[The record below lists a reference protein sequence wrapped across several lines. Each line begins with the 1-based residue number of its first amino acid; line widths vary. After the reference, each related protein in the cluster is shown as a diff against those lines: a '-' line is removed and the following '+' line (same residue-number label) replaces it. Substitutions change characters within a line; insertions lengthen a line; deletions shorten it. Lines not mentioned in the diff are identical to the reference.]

1 VTWPA
6 QFQAEGARI
15 EGQVGPELLGLEPFG
30 STAVPGLAGQPIV
43 EVLLGVR
50 DLEQGR
56 RLVPALERLGYQS
69 FDAALIPDRLH
80 LRRRAEPPWSDV
92 AITAFGSTFWSQ
104 SIAVRDYLRLHPG
117 EVAAYGQDEHT
128 AALGERARAWAWRS
142 GSPVSPV
149 MTVRR
154 LRPADAATV
163 RELRLEAL
171 GNDPDSFTSSF
182 DEESPQPLQR
192 TVTTLSAAPAER
204 SVFGSFAPAAEP
216 GARPRLIG
224 MVGVS
229 PMTKP
234 KERHRGGIWAMYVR
248 PEARGA
254 GHAWRLLT
262 AAIARARTDGLTQL
276 ELSVAVTATRARDL
290 YLQLGF
296 QIYGRLPRAMRT
308 ASGFLDEDLLV
319 MRLTP

>member
-1 VTWPA
+1 VTWAA

-30 STAVPGLAGQPIV
+30 TTAVPGMAGQPIV
-43 EVLLGVR
+43 ELLGGVR

-69 FDAALIPDRLH
+69 FEAAESPDRLL
-80 LRRRAEPPWSDV
+80 LRRRAEPPWSNV
-92 AITAFGSTFWSQ
+92 AVTAFGSAFWSH
-104 SIAVRDYLRLHPG
+104 SIAVRDYLRMHPG
-117 EVAAYGQDEHT
+117 EVAAHGEGEHT
-128 AALGERARAWAWRS
+128 ASLGERALAWACRS

-154 LRPADAATV
+154 LRPADAAAL

-171 GNDPDSFTSSF
+171 QNDPDSFTSSF

-192 TVTTLSAAPAER
+192 TVTMLSAAPAER
-204 SVFGSFAPAAEP
+204 SVFGSFVPAPEP
-216 GARPRLIG
+216 GVRPRLIG

-262 AAIARARTDGLTQL
+262 AAIARARTDGLAQL
-276 ELSVAVTATRARDL
+276 ELTVAASATRARDL

-296 QIYGRLPRAMRT
+296 QIYGRLPRGMRT

-319 MRLTP
+319 MPLTP